1 MSMEAAQPLIDYFQK
16 IVPLTENEQQW
27 VSECFKPRL
36 YRKRQFVLQ
45 EGDVCKYFNFV
56 VRGCLRMYKVD
67 DKGNY
72 NTLQFAIEN
81 QFITDAESFY
91 NQENSALEIEVL
103 ENAEILQISH
113 SDLLK
118 LYDFSPKFERIFRI
132 ISQQNAMF
140 LQKHLSQVLGMPSG
154 ERYLY
159 FEREYPQLVGRLSQV
174 QIAGFLGITSE
185 CFSRIKLH
193 IKNS

>member
-1 MSMEAAQPLIDYFQK
+1 MQSIAPLIDYFEK
-16 IVPLTENEQQW
+16 IIPLSQEEKELVNEL
-27 VSECFKPRL
+27 FKHRL

-56 VRGCLRMYKVD
+56 VRGCLRMYKID

-81 QFITDAESFY
+81 QFITDVASFY

-132 ISQQNAMF
+132 ISDQNTMF

-185 CFSRIKLH
+185 CFSRIKSH

>member
-1 MSMEAAQPLIDYFQK
+1 MQSIAPLIDYFER
-16 IVPLTENEQQW
+16 IIPLSQEEKELVNEL
-27 VSECFKPRL
+27 FKHRL

-56 VRGCLRMYKVD
+56 VRGCLRMYKID

-81 QFITDAESFY
+81 QFITDVASFY

-132 ISQQNAMF
+132 ISDQNTMF

-185 CFSRIKLH
+185 CFSRIKSH